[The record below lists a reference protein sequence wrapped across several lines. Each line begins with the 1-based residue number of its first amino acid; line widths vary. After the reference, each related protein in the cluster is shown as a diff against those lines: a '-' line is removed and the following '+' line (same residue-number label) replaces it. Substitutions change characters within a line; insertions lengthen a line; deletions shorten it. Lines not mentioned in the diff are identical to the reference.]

1 MSYTNE
7 QHQWLADVQRKREL
21 EKLQRLQEKY
31 SVMPDYSKMNLHDEL
46 QARFDID
53 EMKQLQQKYG
63 SSLQI
68 PVQSM
73 PIATPV
79 LQTTYSEAS
88 QSKSQQDSSDNWQ
101 NKALKAMQNIAD
113 LTEKGSIAFANGIT
127 LGNFDEAIGVIGGT
141 VGATKA
147 YLNNQNLRDGYKQGY
162 QTVRDDIRN
171 NNKFSIEHPILN
183 TVMESAGA
191 FASPVK
197 FFRYSKTAPLT
208 IQNNLNKYNAIANG
222 LVYGYGTGQD
232 NWQNYAKQIAVGL
245 AGNLGGHYA
254 AKQSFGRAASPAVR
268 NCFNTLNG
276 KIAEYSVDGIQNQYD
291 YYNKF

>member
-88 QSKSQQDSSDNWQ
+88 QSKGQQDSSDNW
-101 NKALKAMQNIAD
+101 
-113 LTEKGSIAFANGIT
+113 
-127 LGNFDEAIGVIGGT
+127 
-141 VGATKA
+141 
-147 YLNNQNLRDGYKQGY
+147 
-162 QTVRDDIRN
+162 
-171 NNKFSIEHPILN
+171 
-183 TVMESAGA
+183 
-191 FASPVK
+191 
-197 FFRYSKTAPLT
+197 
-208 IQNNLNKYNAIANG
+208 
-222 LVYGYGTGQD
+222 
-232 NWQNYAKQIAVGL
+232 
-245 AGNLGGHYA
+245 
-254 AKQSFGRAASPAVR
+254 
-268 NCFNTLNG
+268 
-276 KIAEYSVDGIQNQYD
+276 
-291 YYNKF
+291 